1 MRVHLSIS
9 EAENLLATIWIALEK
24 HGLTSPKM
32 AILSSGI
39 KLKLEI
45 ELLFESRRDE
55 NLVRAELP
63 RALLGEIERA
73 SAIALRRD
81 PAHGASSRAQS
92 RSKHRRIG
100 QRLAG

>member
-9 EAENLLATIWIALEK
+9 EAENLLATIWIALET
-24 HGLTSPKM
+24 HGLTSPEM
-32 AILSSGI
+32 TILSMGSQ
-39 KLKLEI
+39 LEI
-45 ELLFESRRDE
+45 ELIFGSRHDE

-63 RALLGEIERA
+63 RAMVAKIERG

-81 PAHGASSRAQS
+81 PAHGASARGHS
-92 RSKHRRIG
+92 RSRHRRVG